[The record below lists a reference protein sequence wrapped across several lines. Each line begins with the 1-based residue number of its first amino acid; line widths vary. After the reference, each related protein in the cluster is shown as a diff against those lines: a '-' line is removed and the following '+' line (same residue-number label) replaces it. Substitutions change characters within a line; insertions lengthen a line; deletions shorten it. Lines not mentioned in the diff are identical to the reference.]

1 MQTTAGNGASQ
12 PMQGAV
18 PFIRAS
24 QEHRESAGIDRTV
37 ALSGAAQDLGA
48 FPIPAYG
55 YIRALRILV
64 TCTGGAGTSAVY
76 YEDAP
81 FNALANILITEPNGA
96 IIDQFNSGYDAYLAM
111 KYGGYVWSAD
121 PRQDAAYAAPTS
133 GNFGF
138 LLRLPLEID
147 NRDGLGSLPNQNAAA
162 PFQLRM
168 TLNASTTIFTTAPTT
183 LPQVRIRVY
192 SEEWDQPDTS
202 TNGVP
207 NETTPPALNTTQY
220 WSVQQFPVNA
230 GNLNIRLTRM
240 GNFLRNIIFV
250 FRAAS
255 GTRAGAVG
263 SWPDPATMY
272 WDTRPLDYIP
282 LLIWQNQMKERYGYA
297 SAGTAVFP
305 GVTIGADAS
314 PGGQDAS
321 VFAYDFTHEFDGHP
335 GFENRDLWI
344 PTIGST
350 RWEIG
355 GTWGTP
361 GTLYVLTNDVS
372 VSGNVFM

>member
-1 MQTTAGNGASQ
+1 
-12 PMQGAV
+12 
-18 PFIRAS
+18 
-24 QEHRESAGIDRTV
+24 
-37 ALSGAAQDLGA
+37 
-48 FPIPAYG
+48 
-55 YIRALRILV
+55 
-64 TCTGGAGTSAVY
+64 
-76 YEDAP
+76 
-81 FNALANILITEPNGA
+81 
-96 IIDQFNSGYDAYLAM
+96 
-111 KYGGYVWSAD
+111 
-121 PRQDAAYAAPTS
+121 
-133 GNFGF
+133 
-138 LLRLPLEID
+138 
-147 NRDGLGSLPNQNAAA
+147 
-162 PFQLRM
+162 
-168 TLNASTTIFTTAPTT
+168 
-183 LPQVRIRVY
+183 
-192 SEEWDQPDTS
+192 
-202 TNGVP
+202 
-207 NETTPPALNTTQY
+207 
-220 WSVQQFPVNA
+220 
-230 GNLNIRLTRM
+230 
-240 GNFLRNIIFV
+240 LRNIIFV